1 MIIPKESGDP
11 CALLDN
17 LVLLYFVD
25 FTSPSPSAST
35 LYQKEKDAALREL
48 AAFKEKEG
56 MVDREIKLM
65 HSRMSRVMKQL
76 DQVILL
82 TASERGI
89 ESDQRSF
96 KAARRFQSLLDGCE
110 QTDTPPVPV
119 SRVSSLSA
127 PPASRSAS
135 GCVFAGKR
143 GNKYLQGATYG
154 GGNVHSGITHDGN
167 VKPAH

>member
-1 MIIPKESGDP
+1 MSSNPPCRYDHTKESGDP

-76 DQVILL
+76 DQVIPQ
-82 TASERGI
+82 TTSERRI
-89 ESDQRSF
+89 ERDQRRF
-96 KAARRFQSLLDGCE
+96 RAARRFKSLLDGCE
-110 QTDTPPVPV
+110 QTYVARYAPCPCLP
-119 SRVSSLSA
+119 RSLSLC
-127 PPASRSAS
+127 PLCIPLCFWV
-135 GCVFAGKR
+135 CVCRQTRK
-143 GNKYLQGATYG
+143 
-154 GGNVHSGITHDGN
+154 
-167 VKPAH
+167 